1 MDVDGEGRNGRD
13 ADRGELKI
21 RGQAD
26 AERRKDQSMDIDS
39 EQVDK
44 AELARRESELKEK
57 ALRNKVVRTRKTSG
71 SANAAS
77 GSGSGSGN

>member
-39 EQVDK
+39 EQVSNPN
-44 AELARRESELKEK
+44 LI
-57 ALRNKVVRTRKTSG
+57 
-71 SANAAS
+71 
-77 GSGSGSGN
+77 

>member
-26 AERRKDQSMDIDS
+26 AERRKDQSMDVDS
-39 EQVDK
+39 EQVSNPN
-44 AELARRESELKEK
+44 LI
-57 ALRNKVVRTRKTSG
+57 
-71 SANAAS
+71 
-77 GSGSGSGN
+77 